1 MSDSHENLTERG
13 GLLPGERPT
22 LKTLSR
28 ITGMAVATVSR
39 ALNDAPDIGDDTKV
53 RVRAAARQIG
63 YRPNRAGVRL
73 RTGKTN
79 VIALLLSTEHEVM
92 NHTARLIS
100 SVAAGFRA
108 TPYHMIITPYFP
120 DEDPMD
126 AVRYVVETRSADA
139 VILNQTQPRDPRVAY
154 LMEQGFPF
162 ATHGRTDWA
171 DRHAY
176 FDFDNTAYARVATQ
190 ALAAHGRRNVL
201 LIAPPMFQNYA
212 ANMRD
217 GMLAA
222 AAESGISVKVLSG
235 ATSDDPNDM
244 VAAAVAAH
252 FAAHPDTDGI
262 ICASVMAC
270 MGATAAVEGSGRT
283 IGQHIDLVAKEAIP
297 FLATFRPAIMAVKED
312 VGEAGRFL
320 ADAARHAVEHPD
332 EPPMQFLDVPVQ
344 VG

>member
-1 MSDSHENLTERG
+1 M
-13 GLLPGERPT
+13 PGERPT

-39 ALNDAPDIGDDTKV
+39 ALNDAPDIGEQTK
-53 RVRAAARQIG
+53 RKVRAAARQIG

-100 SVAAGFRA
+100 AVAGGFRD

-126 AVRYVVETRSADA
+126 PVRYVVETRSADA
-139 VILNQTQPRDPRVAY
+139 VILNQTQPSDPRVAY
-154 LMEQGFPF
+154 LMKHRFPF
-162 ATHGRTDWA
+162 ATHGRTKWA

-176 FDFDNTAYARVATQ
+176 FDFDNTAYGDVATR
-190 ALAAHGRRNVL
+190 ALIDRGRRNLL
-201 LIAPPMFQNYA
+201 LIAPPMSQNYA

-217 GMLAA
+217 GMMALSARA
-222 AAESGISVKVLSG
+222 GVSATVLSG
-235 ATSDDPNDM
+235 ATSDDPNDR
-244 VAAAVAAH
+244 VAAALQTH
-252 FAAHPDTDGI
+252 FAAFPDTDGI
-262 ICASVMAC
+262 VCASVMAC
-270 MGATAAVEGSGRT
+270 MGATMAVETGGRV
-283 IGQHIDLVAKEAIP
+283 IGEQVDIVAKEAIP
-297 FLATFRPAIMAVKED
+297 FLATFRPSILAVQED
-312 VGEAGRFL
+312 VGAAGRFL
-320 ADAARHAVEHPD
+320 SLAARHAVEHPD
-332 EPPMQFLDVPVQ
+332 QPPMQFLDVPTD